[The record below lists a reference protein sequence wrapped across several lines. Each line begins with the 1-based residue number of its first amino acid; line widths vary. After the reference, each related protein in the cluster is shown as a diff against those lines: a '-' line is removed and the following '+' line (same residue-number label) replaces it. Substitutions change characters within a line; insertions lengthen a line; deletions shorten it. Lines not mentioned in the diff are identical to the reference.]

1 MTKYRTK
8 ESENENETRT
18 NNFDNTD
25 GYVCV
30 CVLLYTGDEKMMIGL
45 KAKKK
50 LP

>member
-30 CVLLYTGDEKMMIGL
+30 CVQDSTNQL
-45 KAKKK
+45 KNK
-50 LP
+50 LFHLK